1 MTHKERIIGDPKG
14 ITRRQVVKGAVT
26 AAVALILSTSVGGIA
41 LGAFEKAKNYIGNR
55 KNGLY
60 GQDAGM
66 TLRTSHTNPE
76 ILELYKSYLSPGSVQ
91 PATTE
96 LSHRLLH
103 TKYGDEALEL
113 AEELRRTPVTTA
125 ETETQTIMAKIS

>member
-1 MTHKERIIGDPKG
+1 
-14 ITRRQVVKGAVT
+14 
-26 AAVALILSTSVGGIA
+26 
-41 LGAFEKAKNYIGNR
+41 
-55 KNGLY
+55 
-60 GQDAGM
+60 M

-103 TKYGDEALEL
+103 TKYGEEALEL
-113 AEELRRTPVTTA
+113 AEELKRTPVTTA
-125 ETETQTIMAKIS
+125 ETETRAIMAKIS

>member
-66 TLRTSHTNPE
+66 MLRTSHTNPE
-76 ILELYKSYLSPGSVQ
+76 ILELYKSYLSPGSIQ

-103 TKYGDEALEL
+103 TKYGEEALEL

-125 ETETQTIMAKIS
+125 ETETQAIMAKIS

>member
-1 MTHKERIIGDPKG
+1 MTYKERIIGDPKG

-103 TKYGDEALEL
+103 TKYGEEALEL
-113 AEELRRTPVTTA
+113 AEELKRTPVTTA
-125 ETETQTIMAKIS
+125 ETETRAIMSKIS

>member
-14 ITRRQVVKGAVT
+14 IARRQVVKGAVT

-41 LGAFEKAKNYIGNR
+41 LGAFGKAKNYIGNR

-103 TKYGDEALEL
+103 TKYGEEALEL
-113 AEELRRTPVTTA
+113 AEELKRTPVTTA
-125 ETETQTIMAKIS
+125 ETETRAIMAKIS

>member
-1 MTHKERIIGDPKG
+1 MTYKERIIGDPKG

-60 GQDAGM
+60 GQDEGM

-103 TKYGDEALEL
+103 TKYGEEALEL
-113 AEELRRTPVTTA
+113 AEELKRTPVTTA
-125 ETETQTIMAKIS
+125 ETETRAIMAKIS

>member
-41 LGAFEKAKNYIGNR
+41 LSAFEKAKNYIGNR

-60 GQDAGM
+60 GQDASM

-103 TKYGDEALEL
+103 TKYGEEALEL
-113 AEELRRTPVTTA
+113 AEELKRTPVTTA
-125 ETETQTIMAKIS
+125 ETETQVIMAKIS

>member
-41 LGAFEKAKNYIGNR
+41 LSAFEKAKNYIGNR

-60 GQDAGM
+60 GQDASM
-66 TLRTSHTNPE
+66 TLRTSHTNP
-76 ILELYKSYLSPGSVQ
+76 
-91 PATTE
+91 
-96 LSHRLLH
+96 
-103 TKYGDEALEL
+103 
-113 AEELRRTPVTTA
+113 
-125 ETETQTIMAKIS
+125 

>member
-66 TLRTSHTNPE
+66 MFRTSHTNPE
-76 ILELYKSYLSPGSVQ
+76 ILELYKSYLSPGSIQ

-103 TKYGDEALEL
+103 TKYGEEALEL
-113 AEELRRTPVTTA
+113 AEELKRTPVTTA
-125 ETETQTIMAKIS
+125 ETETQAIMAKIS